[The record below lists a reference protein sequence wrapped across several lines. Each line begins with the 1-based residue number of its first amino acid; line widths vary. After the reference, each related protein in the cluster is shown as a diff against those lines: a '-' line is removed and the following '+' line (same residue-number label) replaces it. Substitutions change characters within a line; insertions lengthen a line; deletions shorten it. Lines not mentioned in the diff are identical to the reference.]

1 MYKKLTGLLFLLIV
15 NYLISMFFMGC
26 AQIGAP
32 SGGPKDT
39 VAPIL
44 VKSIP
49 NDKTINFKGNKI
61 TLSFNEYV

>member
-1 MYKKLTGLLFLLIV
+1 
-15 NYLISMFFMGC
+15 MFFMGC